1 MNQSPKIQH
10 KNMKKVIKKRTHHS
24 LLFNLN
30 IKMRITTLLLMISLF
45 QLQANGTYAQKTLV
59 SLDYENV
66 SLETVFNKIESIT
79 DYKFVFKDKDVDY
92 KKNVS
97 IKATKEELSDVLKK
111 LFANTKIG
119 FSLNGKQIIL
129 IPKNQEVSISTNSI
143 INTQQIK
150 ISGIII
156 DENKN
161 PLPGASIVIKGT
173 LKGTETDFNGKF
185 TLDVESETSIIVV
198 SFLGYSNNEVVVGK
212 ETFFEIVLKEDS
224 SQLEEIVVVGYGSQN
239 IEKVA
244 NSVSTIKSKDLL
256 SSPIASFEEGL
267 AGQLTGVDVVQTS
280 GNPGSYCSSK
290 YGRFRLARNAV
301 FPNRLYCE
309 NWR

>member
-1 MNQSPKIQH
+1 
-10 KNMKKVIKKRTHHS
+10 
-24 LLFNLN
+24 
-30 IKMRITTLLLMISLF
+30 
-45 QLQANGTYAQKTLV
+45 
-59 SLDYENV
+59 
-66 SLETVFNKIESIT
+66 
-79 DYKFVFKDKDVDY
+79 
-92 KKNVS
+92 
-97 IKATKEELSDVLKK
+97 
-111 LFANTKIG
+111 
-119 FSLNGKQIIL
+119 
-129 IPKNQEVSISTNSI
+129 
-143 INTQQIK
+143 
-150 ISGIII
+150 
-156 DENKN
+156 
-161 PLPGASIVIKGT
+161 
-173 LKGTETDFNGKF
+173 
-185 TLDVESETSIIVV
+185 LDVESETSIIVV

-212 ETFFEIVLKEDS
+212 ETFFEIVLKEDA

>member
-1 MNQSPKIQH
+1 
-10 KNMKKVIKKRTHHS
+10 MKKVIKKRTHHS

-129 IPKNQEVSISTNSI
+129 KPKNQEVSISTNSI

>member
-1 MNQSPKIQH
+1 
-10 KNMKKVIKKRTHHS
+10 MKKVIKKRTHHS

-185 TLDVESETSIIVV
+185 ILDVESETSIIVV

>member
-1 MNQSPKIQH
+1 
-10 KNMKKVIKKRTHHS
+10 
-24 LLFNLN
+24 
-30 IKMRITTLLLMISLF
+30 MRITTLLLMISLF

-185 TLDVESETSIIVV
+185 ILDVESETSIIVV

>member
-1 MNQSPKIQH
+1 
-10 KNMKKVIKKRTHHS
+10 MKKVIKKRTHHS

-79 DYKFVFKDKDVDY
+79 DYKFVFKDKDIDY

-185 TLDVESETSIIVV
+185 ILDVESETSIIVV

>member
-1 MNQSPKIQH
+1 
-10 KNMKKVIKKRTHHS
+10 
-24 LLFNLN
+24 
-30 IKMRITTLLLMISLF
+30 MISLF

-185 TLDVESETSIIVV
+185 ILDVESETSIIVV

>member
-30 IKMRITTLLLMISLF
+30 IKMTITTLLLMISLF

-185 TLDVESETSIIVV
+185 ILDVESETSIIVV

-301 FPNRLYCE
+301 FTNRLYCE

>member
-1 MNQSPKIQH
+1 
-10 KNMKKVIKKRTHHS
+10 
-24 LLFNLN
+24 
-30 IKMRITTLLLMISLF
+30 MISLF

-173 LKGTETDFNGKF
+173 LKGTETDFN
-185 TLDVESETSIIVV
+185 
-198 SFLGYSNNEVVVGK
+198 
-212 ETFFEIVLKEDS
+212 
-224 SQLEEIVVVGYGSQN
+224 
-239 IEKVA
+239 
-244 NSVSTIKSKDLL
+244 
-256 SSPIASFEEGL
+256 
-267 AGQLTGVDVVQTS
+267 
-280 GNPGSYCSSK
+280 
-290 YGRFRLARNAV
+290 
-301 FPNRLYCE
+301 
-309 NWR
+309 

>member
-185 TLDVESETSIIVV
+185 ILDVESETSIIVV

>member
-79 DYKFVFKDKDVDY
+79 DYKFVFKDKDIDY

-185 TLDVESETSIIVV
+185 ILDVESETSIIVV

>member
-79 DYKFVFKDKDVDY
+79 DYKFVFKDKDIDY

-185 TLDVESETSIIVV
+185 ILDVESETSIIVV

-212 ETFFEIVLKEDS
+212 ETFFEIVLKEDA